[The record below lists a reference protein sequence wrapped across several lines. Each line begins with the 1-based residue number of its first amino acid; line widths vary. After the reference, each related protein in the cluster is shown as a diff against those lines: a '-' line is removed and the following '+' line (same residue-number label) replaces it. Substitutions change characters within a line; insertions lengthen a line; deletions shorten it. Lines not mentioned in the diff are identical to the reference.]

1 MSELIRN
8 QLQCIFFMIYCGMTV
23 GIITELFHILITR
36 ISKRKISAIIIRIMQ
51 CVVTAYIIG
60 EFLLYADNGKVSIL
74 AVISI
79 LAGVL
84 LWLKF
89 FYGIIAVGDENGEE
103 RQKTKR
109 I

>member
-8 QLQCIFFMIYCGMTV
+8 QLQCIFFMTCCGITV
-23 GIITELFHILITR
+23 GIITELFQMLIGK
-36 ISKRKISAIIIRIMQ
+36 INKRKISAIIIRIMQ
-51 CVVTAYIIG
+51 CGITAYIIG
-60 EFLLYADNGKVSIL
+60 EFLLYADNGKISML
-74 AVISI
+74 SAMSI

-103 RQKTKR
+103 GQKTKG